1 MTVSTR
7 QLLPRGERQ
16 AQVLRAAARAFARSG
31 YVSTSM
37 EDVSAEAGVTKLIVY
52 RHFDSKEEL
61 YRAVLTRVS
70 ERLETEFLAGLA
82 SDEPGFAV
90 PALLTVAREDPDG
103 FRLLWVHAARE
114 PQFADFAAD
123 ARAGAVTAADE
134 LVGVDLGDA
143 PDRPWV
149 DRMIASYVVESV
161 LAWLDQ
167 GDPARDAEFVAE
179 ANAGLKA
186 LYETWVGPLG

>member
-1 MTVSTR
+1 MTISTR

-37 EDVSAEAGVTKLIVY
+37 EDTSVDV
-52 RHFDSKEEL
+52 
-61 YRAVLTRVS
+61 
-70 ERLETEFLAGLA
+70 
-82 SDEPGFAV
+82 
-90 PALLTVAREDPDG
+90 
-103 FRLLWVHAARE
+103 
-114 PQFADFAAD
+114 
-123 ARAGAVTAADE
+123 RAGAATAADE